1 MTNSRKKASR
11 VDFPYLIRDRQY
23 LREDGD
29 LHLAT
34 PLQIFSAL
42 DDGSFRDGP
51 VHPRVAI
58 VDLDANTRS
67 LRKGAS
73 FQPQGIGKTVS
84 CYDLS
89 QTRLEPEYKPEDFET
104 DSFLQV
110 NPFATILKTLDF
122 FEGPEMLGRTISWAF
137 PSTQILVVPRSGE
150 MKNAFYD
157 RESGSLQ
164 LFYHP
169 AKGNYTVYT
178 ALSHDIVVHETTH
191 AILDGVAPDLYDAVT
206 PQSLAMHEALADVSA
221 ITQTLLNEMVVFSI
235 GAISSSSMDPL
246 VALSKIAEEFG
257 SDTRKSEGASFLR
270 RMKNQRTLDPKDTS
284 LDEFGWP
291 NRPEP
296 TDPHALSQVLSG
308 AIYAVFEMRMK
319 NTHRTGDEI
328 GAQLEEVFCPAAR
341 RVARIVFRALDYLP
355 PGEASFAD
363 YGRAFLAAARTTYK
377 RPEKEQQWLIDEFV
391 RRGIVD
397 NPAELISSQL
407 PELDLK
413 GMDLRHILDD
423 DTVISKFAEAH
434 RAQLGIPKGFEF
446 EVLKPVIASR
456 SFGDRRASERSDELI
471 LRFRWK
477 GEETHDLGGAL
488 PRKWATVR
496 GTTLVIDRAT
506 GRLLSLLTTDSNEKR
521 TAERGALL
529 RRWVDEGRLL
539 PEVESQGP
547 DGKPLMG
554 AVVIKLSKGLAQAG
568 GGGRT
573 LHIAAEAL

>member
-1 MTNSRKKASR
+1 MNANRRKKAPS
-11 VDFPYLIRDRQY
+11 VNLPYLIRDRQY

-29 LHLAT
+29 LLLAT
-34 PLQIFSAL
+34 PLQTFSAL

-58 VDLDANTRS
+58 VDLDANTRR
-67 LRKGAS
+67 LRSGAS

-89 QTRLEPEYKPEDFET
+89 QTRLEPEFKPEDFET

-137 PSTQILVVPRSGE
+137 PSNQILVVPRSGE

-157 RESGSLQ
+157 RDLGSLQ
-164 LFYHP
+164 FFYHP
-169 AKGNYTVYT
+169 AEGNYTVYT

-221 ITQTLLNEMVVFSI
+221 IAQTLLNEMIIFSI

-246 VALSKIAEEFG
+246 EALSRIAEEFG
-257 SDTRKSEGASFLR
+257 SDTRMSEGASFLR
-270 RMKNQRTLDPKDTS
+270 RMNNQRTLDPTDTS

-291 NRPEP
+291 NRPDP

-308 AIYAVFEMRMK
+308 AIYAVFEMRMQ
-319 NTHRTGDEI
+319 NTHRKNDGI
-328 GAQLEEVFCPAAR
+328 GMQLEKVFCPAAH

-355 PGEASFAD
+355 PGEASFVD
-363 YGRAFLAAARTTYK
+363 YGRAFLAAARRTYK
-377 RPEKEQQWLIDEFV
+377 RPQKEQQWLIDEFV

-397 NPAELISSQL
+397 SPAELTSSQL

-413 GMDLRHILDD
+413 GMELGHILDD
-423 DTVISKFAEAH
+423 DTAISNFAETH
-434 RAQLGIPKGFEF
+434 RAQLGIPYGVEF
-446 EVLKPVIASR
+446 EILKPVVAAR
-456 SFGDRRASERSDELI
+456 SFGDRRASERS
-471 LRFRWK
+471 
-477 GEETHDLGGAL
+477 
-488 PRKWATVR
+488 
-496 GTTLVIDRAT
+496 
-506 GRLLSLLTTDSNEKR
+506 
-521 TAERGALL
+521 
-529 RRWVDEGRLL
+529 
-539 PEVESQGP
+539 
-547 DGKPLMG
+547 
-554 AVVIKLSKGLAQAG
+554 
-568 GGGRT
+568 
-573 LHIAAEAL
+573 AEADPSVPLEVGGNIRPGRHAAAQMGDCARNDAGYRSGCRPNPLAADHGFQVRSARLSAALC